1 MNLNDLNHDLKSEHT
16 RHSVWERLSRWA
28 RHMIQRLDLPPVAGN
43 EIYMRWPGERVPT
56 MAESGPQWPM
66 RRQDD
71 WVLAA

>member
-1 MNLNDLNHDLKSEHT
+1 
-16 RHSVWERLSRWA
+16 
-28 RHMIQRLDLPPVAGN
+28 MIQHLDLPPAAGN